1 MIMADFD
8 FDDLSDAGCG
18 GCIIYLIGIA
28 IALYIAYV
36 IICFAVF
43 DFLWKGRSKSSGGE
57 PQT

>member
-1 MIMADFD
+1 MADFD